1 MSHSID
7 IHPSDQE
14 SLNQSPPDQSSSL
27 LHTNNSRSCAN
38 CFMNCV
44 SFVIVLLILGFI
56 GCLIAF
62 FVVIA
67 KETQTTTTITDS
79 TTDTS
84 TDTTSDTST
93 DTTTDTS
100 TDSTTDT
107 TSDTSLIVNTSPPT
121 RIKS

>member
-14 SLNQSPPDQSSSL
+14 SLNQAPPDQSSSL

-67 KETQTTTTITDS
+67 RETQTTTTTTDS

-84 TDTTSDTST
+84 TTETST